1 MNYIR
6 EGGLWCCGVVVLWC
20 CGCNENE
27 NMNENKKKSGLSP
40 RQVSI
45 L

>member
-6 EGGLWCCGVVVLWC
+6 EGGLWCCGVVLWC
-20 CGCNENE
+20 CGVMGVMYME
-27 NMNENKKKSGLSP
+27 NENKKKSGLSP